1 MPKIQQYPSNK
12 KFNIYVFFYI
22 LPKTEFKVSMY
33 EKPFFSFFLH
43 NSTFPFIKNWI
54 SVCNEKNVFSQNK
67 KIANT
72 PIPPSFENIFRYL
85 LFYLSNFFQC
95 YKSCA
100 HFFPHQFCFSF
111 INLAIISSA
120 FWIWYKEFIFLQI
133 RFKCCL

>member
-1 MPKIQQYPSNK
+1 MYFFTFCQKQNLKYPCMKNRS
-12 KFNIYVFFYI
+12 FH
-22 LPKTEFKVSMY
+22 
-33 EKPFFSFFLH
+33 FFLH

-67 KIANT
+67 KMANT

-120 FWIWYKEFIFLQI
+120 FWIWYKGFIFLQI